1 MAHMIE
7 IINGKAQHAYSG
19 EKPWHSLGTEVPADL
34 TPAQMLEAA
43 GLNWEVRKH
52 PLFANVNGERIQTS
66 AEALVRS
73 SDNKVLSIVTDSW
86 NPVQNEEAF
95 EFFNEF
101 VQAGDME
108 MNTAG
113 SLRGGRQVWAL
124 AKVKD
129 SFFELFGGDRT
140 EGFLLFSNPHQF
152 GKAIDIRFT
161 AIRVVCNNTLTLSLD
176 MNTKNG
182 VRLDHRSV
190 FNPEKVKETM
200 GLATGKLERYKEMAE
215 FLGSKQFKKEN
226 IVEYFNRVFPLTTNK
241 EVPADKPASRAA
253 RLAVDLLEVQ
263 PGAEFAEGSFWQ
275 LYNGATFV
283 IDHKLGRSDDS
294 RMSSAWFGYN
304 KERKIKA
311 LNTAME
317 MAELAD

>member
-1 MAHMIE
+1 MAHMVE
-7 IINGKAQHAYSG
+7 MVNGKAQMAYAG
-19 EKPWHSLGTEVPADL
+19 EKPWHGLGVEVPADL
-34 TPAQMLEAA
+34 TPMQMLEAA

-52 PLFANVNGERIQTS
+52 PLFATVNGERIQTS
-66 AEALVRS
+66 AEALIRS
-73 SDNKVLSIVTDSW
+73 SDNRVLSIVTDSW

-124 AKVKD
+124 AKVKN
-129 SFFELFGGDRT
+129 SFFDLFGGDRT

-152 GKAIDIRFT
+152 GKAIDVRFT

-176 MNTKNG
+176 SATKNG
-182 VRLDHRSV
+182 VRLDHRQV
-190 FNPEKVKETM
+190 FNPEKVKETL
-200 GLATGKLERYKEMAE
+200 GIATGKLERYKEMAQ
-215 FLGSKQFKKEN
+215 FLGSKQYKNED

-241 EVPADKPASRAA
+241 EVKAGVAHSRAA
-253 RLAVDLLEVQ
+253 KLAVDILETQ
-263 PGAEFAEGSFWQ
+263 PGAEFAQGSFWQ
-275 LYNGATFV
+275 LYNGATYL

-317 MAELAD
+317 MAEVA

>member
-1 MAHMIE
+1 MA
-7 IINGKAQHAYSG
+7 YVG
-19 EKPWHSLGTEVPADL
+19 EKPWHGLGVEVPADL

-43 GLNWEVRKH
+43 GLDWEVRKH
-52 PLFANVNGERIQTS
+52 PLYATINGERIPTS

-101 VQAGDME
+101 VHAGDME
-108 MNTAG
+108 MHTAG
-113 SLRGGRQVWAL
+113 SLKGGRQVWAL

-129 SFFELFGGDRT
+129 SFFDLFGGDRT
-140 EGFLLFSNPHQF
+140 EGYLLFSNPHQF
-152 GKAIDIRFT
+152 GKAIDVRFT

-176 MNTKNG
+176 AGSKNA
-182 VRLDHRSV
+182 VRMDHRQI
-190 FNPEKVKETM
+190 FNPEKVKETL
-200 GLATGKLERYKEMAE
+200 GIATNKLERYKEMAQ
-215 FLGSKQFKKEN
+215 FLGSKQYKKEN

-241 EVPADKPASRAA
+241 ELKEGQLGSRAA
-253 RLAVDLLEVQ
+253 RLAYDVLDTQ

-275 LYNGATFV
+275 LYNASTYL

-294 RMSSAWFGYN
+294 RMSSAWFGFN

-317 MAELAD
+317 MAEAA

>member
-1 MAHMIE
+1 MAHLVE
-7 IINGKAQHAYSG
+7 IVNGKAQMAYAG
-19 EKPWHSLGTEVPADL
+19 EKPWHRLGVEVPADL
-34 TPAQMLEAA
+34 TPQQMLEAA
-43 GLNWEVRKH
+43 GLDWTVEKY
-52 PLFANVNGERIQTS
+52 PLFANIGDERIPTS

-86 NPVQNEEAF
+86 NPVQNYEAF

-124 AKVKD
+124 AKVKN

-152 GKAIDIRFT
+152 GKAIDVRFT

-176 MNTKNG
+176 AGSKNA
-182 VRLDHRSV
+182 VRLDHRTV
-190 FNPEKVKETM
+190 FNPEKVKETL
-200 GLATGKLERYKEMAE
+200 GIATGKLERYKEMAA
-215 FLGSKQFKKEN
+215 FLGSKQYKKEN

-253 RLAVDLLEVQ
+253 RLAVNAVEAQ

-275 LYNGATFV
+275 LYNASTFV

-317 MAELAD
+317 MAEAV